1 MSKSFEVTLQKVV
14 DHSYLIEIG
23 EHLFAS
29 LIRDLQQ
36 GLLMGISKY
45 AIITDSTVE
54 PLYGRPL
61 LELLRH
67 EGFQVELFSF
77 PAGESSKTRETK
89 AMLEDQLLSH
99 AYGRDCCI
107 IAVGAER

>member
-14 DHSYLIEIG
+14 DHSYSIEIG
-23 EHLFAS
+23 EHLSAS
-29 LIRDLQQ
+29 LVRDLQQ
-36 GLLMGISKY
+36 GLLTGISKY

-54 PLYGRPL
+54 LLYGRPL

-77 PAGESSKTRETK
+77 PAGRARRPGRRRQCWKT
-89 AMLEDQLLSH
+89 S
-99 AYGRDCCI
+99 C
-107 IAVGAER
+107 